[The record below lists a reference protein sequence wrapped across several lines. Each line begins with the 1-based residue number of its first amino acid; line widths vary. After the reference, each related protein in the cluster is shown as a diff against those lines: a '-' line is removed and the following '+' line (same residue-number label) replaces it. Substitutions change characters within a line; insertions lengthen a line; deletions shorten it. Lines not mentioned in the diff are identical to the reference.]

1 MSAKDNAWLS
11 LKHTY
16 QARQRCYYS
25 YTTEQNPNSR
35 HTDFPSKAAFACSVC
50 LLFFQ
55 LQHGGN
61 LGDGDKNNTA
71 GTKGI
76 PEELTQNHAMR
87 EPAQ

>member
-16 QARQRCYYS
+16 QDRQLCYYQ

-35 HTDFPSKAAFACSVC
+35 HTDFPSKAAFACFVC

-55 LQHGGN
+55 LQHGEN
-61 LGDGDKNNTA
+61 LGDADNNNTA
-71 GTKGI
+71 TTKDI
-76 PEELTQNHAMR
+76 TEELTQN
-87 EPAQ
+87 